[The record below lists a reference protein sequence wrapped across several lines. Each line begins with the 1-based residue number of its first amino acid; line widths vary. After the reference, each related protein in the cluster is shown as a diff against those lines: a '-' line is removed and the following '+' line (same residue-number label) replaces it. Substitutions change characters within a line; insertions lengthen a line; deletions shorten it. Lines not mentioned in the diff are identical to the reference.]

1 MIVKKLT
8 PQEIESLKELERNLE
23 SKLIEFKKEMRSKN
37 KEQQQKELSAL
48 KNYIDGCR
56 RSEIDDTL
64 VNIRYCE
71 GKIAILESLI

>member
-23 SKLIEFKKEMRSKN
+23 SRLTEFEKVMRSKT
-37 KEQQQKELSAL
+37 KEARQKELAAL
-48 KNYIDGCR
+48 KNYVDGCR

-64 VNIRYCE
+64 VNIRFCE
-71 GKIAILESLI
+71 SKIAILESLI